1 MAITIENNGAS
12 LKITDGVNVRN
23 VYKAQIVEI
32 SVIKT
37 NIIKIDIGQ
46 GALNNVF
53 IPYLDVTSPVAA
65 NAAALRDALNDLLA
79 PATSGLVAGSATEAK
94 QTEQIGLLTNIHGSL
109 DSIKSFVNKID
120 DKTFYEAIVVDD
132 GGAGVIYT
140 GYAVSSGANRSQP
153 VWAIK
158 RTRKEGDVTVTTW
171 ADGNKDFDNIW
182 DNREALI
189 YS

>member
-12 LKITDGVNVRN
+12 LKITDGASVRN
-23 VYKAQIVEI
+23 VYKSQIVEI
-32 SVIKT
+32 AVIKA

-53 IPYLDVTSPVAA
+53 IPFVDVTQPVTP

-79 PATSGLVAGSATEAK
+79 PASGGLVAGSATEAK
-94 QTEQIGLLTNIHGSL
+94 QTEQIGILTTMSGSL
-109 DSIKSFVNKID
+109 DSIKGLVGRLD
-120 DKTFYEAIVVDD
+120 DKTFYEELLVDD

-140 GYAVSSGANRSQP
+140 GYALNGGANQGQP

-158 RTRKEGDVTVTTW
+158 RIRKEGDVSITTW
-171 ADGNKDFDNIW
+171 ADGNKNFDNVW
-182 DNREALI
+182 DNREVLI